1 MTDDAYEIFTLNVP
15 PSEDE
20 IDRYIAIRLLALQV
34 DPSSFRT
41 TYETAK
47 SLPREKHVQRIT
59 SHDQVMVIVSHK
71 ATGEWIA
78 MSGVASPKILAELDY
93 PLPEVVYEGR
103 KGSGYLFVSL
113 WVHPE
118 HRRRGLAKRMFDRC
132 IEWVRYH
139 GTDTM
144 AEKFIANE
152 VYSDNAGRGL
162 YKTLGLIERC
172 GVKEQGSNR
181 DVVWLSRSLDEL

>member
-1 MTDDAYEIFTLNVP
+1 MTDDTYEIFTLNVP

-20 IDRYIAIRLLALQV
+20 INRYIANRLLALRV
-34 DPSSFRT
+34 DPPSFRT

-59 SHDQVMVIVSHK
+59 SHDQVMVIVSRK

-93 PLPEVVYEGR
+93 PLPEVVYDGR

-113 WVHPE
+113 WVHPK
-118 HRRRGLAKRMFDRC
+118 HRRRVSRKGCLTDALNGSATTRAGGC
-132 IEWVRYH
+132 I
-139 GTDTM
+139 
-144 AEKFIANE
+144 K
-152 VYSDNAGRGL
+152 L
-162 YKTLGLIERC
+162 
-172 GVKEQGSNR
+172 
-181 DVVWLSRSLDEL
+181 